1 MITAAI
7 RIKNLLQLNFTLY
20 DMFEKSHLSRP
31 CFSSILCGDRQTVM
45 DIRPVFFQLRE
56 QN

>member
-7 RIKNLLQLNFTLY
+7 RIKNLLRLNFTLY
-20 DMFEKSHLSRP
+20 DIFEKSHLSRP
-31 CFSSILCGDRQTVM
+31 CFFSILCGDRQTVM